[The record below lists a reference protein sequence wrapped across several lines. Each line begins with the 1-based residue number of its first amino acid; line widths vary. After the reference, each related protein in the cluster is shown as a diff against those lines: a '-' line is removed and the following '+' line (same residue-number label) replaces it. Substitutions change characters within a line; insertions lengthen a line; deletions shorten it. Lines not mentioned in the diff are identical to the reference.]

1 MDSNL
6 ELAEH
11 YLDVNIKNFKSMKA
25 LADKAITQLTDEQ
38 FKISID
44 GGESNS
50 IEIIMKHLAGNM
62 ISRWS
67 DIFTTDG
74 EKPTRLRDNE
84 FISTFNTTQEIL
96 EYWERGWKQLFDTLE
111 SLTPD
116 DLLRTV
122 TIRTEPHTVVQAIE
136 RQVYHYG
143 SHVGQIIFLAKYL
156 SGENWKTLSI
166 PRGKSEE
173 YLRVPPSR
181 AASKN

>member
-6 ELAEH
+6 QLANH
-11 YLDVNIKNFKSMKA
+11 YLDVNIKNFKAMKA
-25 LADKAITQLTDEQ
+25 LADKAIAQLSYEQ
-38 FKISID
+38 FKVSID

-50 IEIIMKHLAGNM
+50 IEIIIKHLAGNM

-74 EKPTRLRDNE
+74 EKPTRNRDTE
-84 FISTFNTTQEIL
+84 FISSFNSTQEIL
-96 EYWERGWKQLFDTLE
+96 EYWERGWKQLFDTLS

-116 DLLRTV
+116 DLLRTI

-143 SHVGQIIFLAKYL
+143 SHIGQIIFLAKHL
-156 SGENWKTLSI
+156 AGENWRTLSI

-173 YLRVPPSR
+173 YLSKPLQK
-181 AASKN
+181 AAV